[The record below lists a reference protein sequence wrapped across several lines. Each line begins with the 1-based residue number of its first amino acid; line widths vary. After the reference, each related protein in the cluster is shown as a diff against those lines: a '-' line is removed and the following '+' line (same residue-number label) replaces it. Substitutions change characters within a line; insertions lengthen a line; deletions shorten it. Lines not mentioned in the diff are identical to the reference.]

1 MRTAVSAAALLAMAA
16 QACAD
21 PLTDLLDRHDGQ
33 LCFERV
39 YDSAHLAQ
47 HPRQRT
53 RAIRLSLTDYPET
66 RGANIRV
73 AITEASRAHYILG
86 ECYWAE
92 EANLDG
98 MGEPLLPSFGRK
110 AGLDCHAITTTD
122 GSSAEEGGDF
132 PLDLR
137 DGASVMLH
145 LPDEVAAWK
154 SLDDVSGSAEFF
166 GLGPDDR
173 VFRLNRADA
182 TACNELNEKLPWLL

>member
-1 MRTAVSAAALLAMAA
+1 MTAQV
-16 QACAD
+16 CAD
-21 PLTDLLDRHDGQ
+21 PLTDLLGRNGGQ
-33 LCFERV
+33 LCYDRV
-39 YDSAHLAQ
+39 YDAAHLAR

-66 RGANIRV
+66 GGANIRV

-137 DGASVMLH
+137 DGASIMLH
-145 LPDEVAAWK
+145 LPDDVAAWK
-154 SLDDVSGSAEFF
+154 SLDDVSGAAEFF
-166 GLGPDDR
+166 ELGPDDR
-173 VFRLNRADA
+173 VFRLDRADA
-182 TACNELNEKLPWLL
+182 ALCTELTEKLPWLL